1 MQTLTVPQ
9 GEFKLARYPYRAKE
23 QLRAWDAADEYLLH
37 HLHDEGLPAQN
48 AAMLI
53 LNDDSGA
60 LATALAPHHPQALSD
75 SYLTHQATLANLQH
89 NDHAP
94 DDIRLLHSLAE
105 PTGPLDLIL
114 CKIPKSLAFLEDL
127 LQRIR
132 PHLHAGTPLIGAG
145 MARNIHTSTLELF
158 ERIIGPTRTSLAQKK
173 ARLIF
178 STYDNALDPGPSPY
192 PTQYALENTEH
203 TLISHANVFSRES
216 LDIGTRLLLEHLPA
230 SDKQRT
236 IVDLCC
242 GNGIIGLVAAMRNPQ
257 AELAFAD
264 ESFMAV
270 ASANA
275 NFQAAFGRTR
285 KVSFIV
291 GDGLAD
297 AAKKNAELIFCNPP
311 FHQQQAVDNAVPWR
325 LFQQSHAALKKGGEL
340 WVVGNRHLD
349 HHIKLKRIFGHCET
363 VASNRKFVVLRAK
376 K

>member
-37 HLHDEGLPAQN
+37 HLHDAGLPAQN

-105 PTGPLDLIL
+105 PTGPFDLIL
-114 CKIPKSLAFLEDL
+114 CKIPKSLSFLEDL
-127 LQRIR
+127 LHRIR
-132 PHLHAGTPLIGAG
+132 PHLHAGTLLIGAG

-178 STYDNALDPGPSPY
+178 STYDNALAPGPSPY
-192 PTQYALENTEH
+192 PTQYALASTEH
-203 TLISHANVFSRES
+203 TLISHANVFSRER

-236 IVDLCC
+236 IIDLCC
-242 GNGIIGLVAAMRNPQ
+242 GNGIIGLVAAMRRTGG
-257 AELAFAD
+257 
-264 ESFMAV
+264 V
-270 ASANA
+270 ASVAGGA
-275 NFQAAFGRTR
+275 SERLRALAQPGGCVARGPGGGQQAPKEAR
-285 KVSFIV
+285 
-291 GDGLAD
+291 D
-297 AAKKNAELIFCNPP
+297 AAR
-311 FHQQQAVDNAVPWR
+311 QAVRASWRPGGHVPIPVR
-325 LFQQSHAALKKGGEL
+325 S
-340 WVVGNRHLD
+340 RS
-349 HHIKLKRIFGHCET
+349 T
-363 VASNRKFVVLRAK
+363 LRPL
-376 K
+376 

>member
-37 HLHDEGLPAQN
+37 HLHDAGLPAQD

-89 NDHAP
+89 NDHTP

-105 PTGPLDLIL
+105 PTGPFDLIL
-114 CKIPKSLAFLEDL
+114 CKVPKSLSFLEDL
-127 LQRIR
+127 LHRIR
-132 PHLHAGTPLIGAG
+132 PHLHAKTRLIGAG
-145 MARNIHTSTLELF
+145 MARNIHTSTIELF

-192 PTQYALENTEH
+192 PTQYAPASTEH
-203 TLISHANVFSRES
+203 ALISHANVFSRER

-230 SDKQRT
+230 SNKQRT
-236 IVDLCC
+236 IIDL
-242 GNGIIGLVAAMRNPQ
+242 AAMRNPQ
-257 AELAFAD
+257 AELAFVD

-275 NFQAAFGRTR
+275 NFQTAFGRTR

-291 GDGLAD
+291 GDGLAE
-297 AAKKNAELIFCNPP
+297 AAKKSAEIILCNPP

-325 LFQQSHAALKKGGEL
+325 LFQQSYAALKKGGEL

-349 HHIKLKRIFGHCET
+349 HHLKLKRIFGHCDT
-363 VASNRKFVVLRAK
+363 VASTK